1 MSDSSFLWRITT
13 LSSLISLPCNSSC
26 QLGML
31 SLDRVLNPCLIYFK
45 YVVFFHGRWEV
56 VFLEIYAIRGSC
68 HVIQSGEIR
77 WSQWS
82 TYRFKKVLKGQVL
95 SSKLLTVLEKE
106 EYLIFLYIY
115 IYLYL
120 YLKTHIPFCW
130 ETLTDFHENFL
141 FHIIKY
147 IDLKVS

>member
-95 SSKLLTVLEKE
+95 SSKLLIVLEKE

-115 IYLYL
+115 ISVSISISQNPHSILLRDPYWL
-120 YLKTHIPFCW
+120 PW
-130 ETLTDFHENFL
+130 EFSLS
-141 FHIIKY
+141 Y
-147 IDLKVS
+147 Y